1 MALRRTDHQVHAS
14 SLTRLPGNKA
24 IESASRQRIAEG
36 KPFSFMYL
44 DIDQFKSFNDTYG
57 YLRGDGVIMQ
67 TTRIL
72 MDGVQKHGNKSDF
85 IGHIGGDD
93 FVIITTPEKEK
104 QVAKA
109 IIKE

>member
-1 MALRRTDHQVHAS
+1 
-14 SLTRLPGNKA
+14 
-24 IESASRQRIAEG
+24 
-36 KPFSFMYL
+36 MYL

-109 IIKE
+109 IIKEFDRLIPLHYSKQDRIIGYLSVKDRQDNN